1 MTAPD
6 RARSDPVRP
15 DRARPDRVTYV
26 GHATVLAELDG
37 VRLLTDPVLR
47 GRVGH
52 LRRQAAP
59 PAPDVADALD
69 AVLVSHLHHD
79 HADVPSLRKL
89 PRDVPVLAPRGAG
102 AFFERRGFSSVAE
115 LAPGESEQIGT
126 VSITATEAVHPRH
139 SRLERDSRAVGYL
152 LGGRRRVYFAG
163 DTDLFDG
170 MRELSRD
177 LDLALLPIW
186 GWGPSLG
193 VGHLDPE
200 RAARAVA
207 MLSPRL
213 AIPIHWG
220 TLYPLGL
227 ARFRPDP
234 LRSPPREFTG
244 WTEKLAPQTEVR
256 VLAPG
261 EGTPLP

>member
-1 MTAPD
+1 MTPPD
-6 RARSDPVRP
+6 RVTP
-15 DRARPDRVTYV
+15 DRVASDQVTYV

-47 GRVGH
+47 NRIGH
-52 LRRQAAP
+52 LRRQAAA
-59 PAPDVADALD
+59 PAPDVAEALD

-79 HADVPSLRKL
+79 HADVPSLRRL
-89 PRDVPVLAPRGAG
+89 PRDVPVLAPPGAG
-102 AFFERRGFSSVAE
+102 AFFQRRGFSAISE
-115 LAPGESEQIGT
+115 LAPGESEQVGAVT
-126 VSITATEAVHPRH
+126 VTATEAVHPRR
-139 SRLERDSRAVGYL
+139 SRLERDSEAVGFL
-152 LGGRRRVYFAG
+152 LSGRRRIYFAG
-163 DTDLFDG
+163 DTDIFEG
-170 MRELSRD
+170 MSELGRD

-193 VGHLDPE
+193 VGHLNPE
-200 RAARAVA
+200 RAAQAAA

-220 TLYPLGL
+220 TLYPIGL

-234 LRSPPREFTG
+234 LRSPPREFSAWMG
-244 WTEKLAPQTEVR
+244 RLAPQTEVR

-261 EGTPLP
+261 ETISLS